1 MFNRLFRPWKRASPT
16 EETQPA
22 ASDHPAGGQCD
33 GKEYD
38 KWVSDMIWQDIETA
52 DQSTLQNNSN
62 SEVQSTSEVEST
74 TEMIDA
80 AKYNVQEAMSLA
92 SEAPVQPFASD
103 PGSSSPQPEPMEDVR
118 GDQDPKEG
126 PGVFST
132 FLQAPRPKTSSTTK
146 TKNLP
151 SRIHSSGIKKME
163 RTREPAR
170 VRLRR
175 EIERAEAAN
184 KKREEKAAERLV

>member
-1 MFNRLFRPWKRASPT
+1 MVKSMISGFQVCVYLYIALCLLWEMAERVL
-16 EETQPA
+16 
-22 ASDHPAGGQCD
+22 
-33 GKEYD
+33 
-38 KWVSDMIWQDIETA
+38 DMIWQDIETA

-126 PGVFST
+126 VCATFVYGKDTDVLRSRCILHFPPGS
-132 FLQAPRPKTSSTTK
+132 
-146 TKNLP
+146 
-151 SRIHSSGIKKME
+151 
-163 RTREPAR
+163 
-170 VRLRR
+170 
-175 EIERAEAAN
+175 
-184 KKREEKAAERLV
+184 KA